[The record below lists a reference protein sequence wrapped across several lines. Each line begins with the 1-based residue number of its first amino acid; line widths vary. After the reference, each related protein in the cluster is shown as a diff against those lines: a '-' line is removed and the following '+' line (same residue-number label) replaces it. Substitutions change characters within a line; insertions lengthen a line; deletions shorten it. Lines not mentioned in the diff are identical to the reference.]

1 MNYKAIYNIIIDD
14 IRTMGFNH
22 RTKWVKQK
30 DGSIKGEGV
39 YIMEQPDLRRN
50 TGTYGNCVRENLTT
64 YAKLHK
70 AGAKF
75 IQGLCKSRMGE
86 WATADDNKG
95 MAIYH
100 CWVELGDKAYDYSNG
115 VKEVCD
121 IDLYYLHRRVVKSE
135 EVRITIRINPRD
147 RFGLEMEIDSKAT
160 DKFYKKIK
168 KEQRRLGY
176 YASV

>member
-1 MNYKAIYNIIIDD
+1 MKMNYKAIYNNIVDD
-14 IRTMGFNH
+14 IRTIGFNR
-22 RTKWVKQK
+22 RTKWVKQP

-39 YIMEQPDLRRN
+39 YIMEQPNLPRH
-50 TGTYGNCVRENLTT
+50 TGTYGNCVKENLIT

-75 IQGLCKSRMGE
+75 IQGLCRSRMGE
-86 WATADDNKG
+86 WAKADDNKG
-95 MAIYH
+95 MPIYH

-121 IDLYYLHRRVVKSE
+121 IDLFYLHRRVVKRE
-135 EVRITIRINPRD
+135 EVRITMTYKSKTEMTANIDTEARE
-147 RFGLEMEIDSKAT
+147 RFYGEV
-160 DKFYKKIK
+160 KKQ
-168 KEQRRLGY
+168 QRRCGY